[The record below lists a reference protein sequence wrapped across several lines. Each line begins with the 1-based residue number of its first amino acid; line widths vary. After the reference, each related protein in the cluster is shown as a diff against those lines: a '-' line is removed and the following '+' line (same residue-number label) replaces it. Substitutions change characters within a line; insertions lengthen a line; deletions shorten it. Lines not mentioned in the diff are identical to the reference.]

1 MWAQCLVLAAVAVS
15 LAVGQDLRPRAETQR
30 FRVTAERIQFDAL
43 FLDGQNRPIADIRLD
58 EVTVRQ
64 AGVVVPLSDLRFQS
78 RVNSPTATSAGAMR
92 ESRNATQASGAP
104 TMATEDTD
112 AWVFL
117 IDDLAM
123 SPDGFARAKNGL
135 LAVLEHEIPPR
146 VVVGILRTG
155 VLGTH
160 QTRLSDDR
168 AELRRSVASMRHQSN
183 RWRGGVMSR
192 SGATV
197 AGPNSKDQ
205 VFVEGTLGSLNS
217 LLLSLRPLSG
227 RKVVVVMSEMV
238 ALTAGEADIEP
249 GGWLP
254 TVTWDVKYNGVAQRM
269 RRLGRLA
276 SESGVTVHTVDLAGV
291 TRVGSRRRV
300 DQDEGLH
307 AVADELGGLY
317 FGRSNDVGALLD
329 GVLAVEQGHYVLAYE
344 PPAGTFDDGGKP
356 RFIDV
361 SVAVSRP
368 GVTVKTRTGFFT
380 R

>member
-30 FRVTAERIQFDAL
+30 FRITAERIQFDAL

-192 SGATV
+192 SG
-197 AGPNSKDQ
+197 
-205 VFVEGTLGSLNS
+205 
-217 LLLSLRPLSG
+217 
-227 RKVVVVMSEMV
+227 
-238 ALTAGEADIEP
+238 
-249 GGWLP
+249 
-254 TVTWDVKYNGVAQRM
+254 
-269 RRLGRLA
+269 
-276 SESGVTVHTVDLAGV
+276 V

-300 DQDEGLH
+300 DQAAGLH